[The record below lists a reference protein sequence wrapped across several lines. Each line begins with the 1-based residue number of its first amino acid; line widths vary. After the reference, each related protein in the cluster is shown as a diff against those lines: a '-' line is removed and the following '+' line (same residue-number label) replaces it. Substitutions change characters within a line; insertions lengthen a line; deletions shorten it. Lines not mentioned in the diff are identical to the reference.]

1 MVTANKVESMLA
13 LVVLSSVTAFFL
25 TSITFFFIGYVC
37 GCRQR
42 CRKSADGQISS
53 KNVDPVYENNVP
65 GPAVLTTE
73 QVAMDLTINEAYG
86 SFNIGISQS

>member
-1 MVTANKVESMLA
+1 MLA

-25 TSITFFFIGYVC
+25 TPITLLFIGYIC
-37 GCRQR
+37 GCGQK

-53 KNVDPVYENNVP
+53 ENVDPVYENNMP
-65 GPAVLTTE
+65 GHAVLTIE

-86 SFNIGISQS
+86 LFNIGISQL